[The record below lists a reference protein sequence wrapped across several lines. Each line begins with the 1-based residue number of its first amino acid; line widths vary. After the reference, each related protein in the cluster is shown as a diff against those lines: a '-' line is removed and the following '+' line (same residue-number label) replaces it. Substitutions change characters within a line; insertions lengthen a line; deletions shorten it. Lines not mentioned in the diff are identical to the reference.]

1 MKTYTKR
8 AAAAFICAAMVT
20 ACASCG
26 AKDNNLGKYNG
37 TKVNIMDMGEK
48 PMSEVFEGGDN
59 YIELKADGKGTF
71 AMGGDTAE
79 LTWKTEGEKI
89 TISVAELGEANGTIK
104 DGVIETDF
112 FGENTMTLIYAK

>member
-1 MKTYTKR
+1 MKTYVKR
-8 AAAAFICAAMVT
+8 AAAAFFCVAMLAV
-20 ACASCG
+20 CASCG

-37 TKVNIMDMGEK
+37 TKVSIMDMGEK
-48 PMSEVFEGGDN
+48 SMSEVFEGGDN
-59 YIELKADGKGTF
+59 YIELKEDGKGTF

-89 TISVAELGEANGTIK
+89 TISVGELGEANGTIK

-112 FGENTMTLIYAK
+112 FG